1 MAGIIVG
8 RTVTGEMQP
17 AMIHKNVARGK
28 LAGRLSRT
36 IGWLGLTLLVTVALF
51 PVLWALLNSL
61 KELMDIVS
69 PTPRFLFR
77 PTLDNYRQV
86 LHTPEVLSGL
96 YNSILVVGVAVG
108 LGALLGVPAAYA
120 IARYLFRRRDDVQFF
135 VLSLRFLPPVAVAI
149 PLMAIWIDL
158 GVYDTRFSLI
168 VTYLLTTLST
178 IIWLSIPAF
187 QRVPREIEE
196 AATIDGYGPYAV
208 FWRIA
213 LPIASKT
220 LLGGVVF
227 SFVLVWNELM
237 MALTLT
243 SQQAATL
250 PVIAATFTSMGQEV
264 PWGVVNASTVLL
276 ALPPLVFLGLLS
288 QLLNSMLKHR

>member
-1 MAGIIVG
+1 
-8 RTVTGEMQP
+8 MQLAAP
-17 AMIHKNVARGK
+17 RKAAARGS
-28 LAGRLSRT
+28 LVRGLSKAFS
-36 IGWLGLTLLVTVALF
+36 WLGLALLVTVALF

-96 YNSILVVGVAVG
+96 YNSILVVGSAVA

-120 IARYLFRRRDDVQFF
+120 IARYPFRRRDDVQFF

-149 PLMAIWIDL
+149 PLMATWIDL

-187 QRVPREIEE
+187 QRVPREVEE

>member
-1 MAGIIVG
+1 MARVIAG
-8 RTVTGEMQP
+8 MQAHAETAP
-17 AMIHKNVARGK
+17 APASKAA
-28 LAGRLSRT
+28 AGGSLLRQALR
-36 IGWLGLTLLVTVALF
+36 ICNWLGLALLLTVALF

-86 LHTPEVLSGL
+86 LQTPEVLSGL
-96 YNSILVVGVAVG
+96 YNSILVVGSAVG

-120 IARYLFRRRDDVQFF
+120 IARYPFRRRDDVQFF

-187 QRVPREIEE
+187 QRVPREVEE
-196 AATIDGYGPYAV
+196 AAVIDGYGPYAV

-288 QLLNSMLKHR
+288 QLLNSMLKRR

>member
-1 MAGIIVG
+1 
-8 RTVTGEMQP
+8 
-17 AMIHKNVARGK
+17 MIHKNVARGK

-77 PTLDNYRQV
+77 PTLGNYRQV

-120 IARYLFRRRDDVQFF
+120 IARYPFRRRDDVQFF

>member
-1 MAGIIVG
+1 M
-8 RTVTGEMQP
+8 P
-17 AMIHKNVARGK
+17 ASSEAQLTAPGKAAARGK
-28 LAGRLSRT
+28 LVRGLFKALS
-36 IGWLGLTLLVTVALF
+36 WLGLALLVTVALF

-96 YNSILVVGVAVG
+96 YNSVLVVGAAVG

-120 IARYLFRRRDDVQFF
+120 IARYPFRRRDDVQFF

-149 PLMAIWIDL
+149 PLMAIWNDL
-158 GVYDTRFSLI
+158 GVYDTRLSLI

-187 QRVPREIEE
+187 QRVPREVEE

>member
-1 MAGIIVG
+1 MRLAAPGKATAGG
-8 RTVTGEMQP
+8 SLT
-17 AMIHKNVARGK
+17 RG
-28 LAGRLSRT
+28 LSKAF
-36 IGWLGLTLLVTVALF
+36 GWLGLALLVTVALF

-96 YNSILVVGVAVG
+96 YNSILVVGAAVG

-120 IARYLFRRRDDVQFF
+120 IARYPFRRRDDVQFF

-149 PLMAIWIDL
+149 PLMAVWIDL

-187 QRVPREIEE
+187 QRVPREVEE

>member
-8 RTVTGEMQP
+8 RTVAGEMQP

-28 LAGRLSRT
+28 PAGRLSRT

-120 IARYLFRRRDDVQFF
+120 IARYPFRRRDDVQFF

-250 PVIAATFTSMGQEV
+250 PVIAATVTSMGQEV

>member
-1 MAGIIVG
+1 MPAGA
-8 RTVTGEMQP
+8 EMRLAAP
-17 AMIHKNVARGK
+17 GKATAGGSLTRG
-28 LAGRLSRT
+28 LSKAF
-36 IGWLGLTLLVTVALF
+36 GWLGLALLVTVALF

-96 YNSILVVGVAVG
+96 YNSILVVGAAVG

-120 IARYLFRRRDDVQFF
+120 IARYPFRRRDDVQFF

-149 PLMAIWIDL
+149 PLMAVWIDL

-187 QRVPREIEE
+187 QRVPREVEE

>member
-1 MAGIIVG
+1 MA
-8 RTVTGEMQP
+8 RMTANMPTGAELQP
-17 AMIHKNVARGK
+17 TAPRQAAARSG
-28 LAGRLSRT
+28 LTRGLSKAF
-36 IGWLGLTLLVTVALF
+36 GWLGLALLVTVALF

-96 YNSILVVGVAVG
+96 YNSILVVGAAVG

-120 IARYLFRRRDDVQFF
+120 IARYPFRRRDDVQFF

-187 QRVPREIEE
+187 QRVPREVEE